1 MAGRTRNVKAFRFRN
16 FPTQWRGYAFFV
28 EQGYNEQ
35 LNLSIINHLEEIRKL
50 LWKESINFIYFPY
63 LMHEIRDAAVYNF
76 PQMTKGDFSQ
86 AATSDILL
94 QLLDEKKDAENLPPC
109 IMQYERSEDGIDY
122 VNAFPISIQED
133 ADLMPQME
141 KLLDKQLSSAKVFC
155 SSVPEKQL
163 SRLVITEKY
172 DIILPDYHD
181 MQIKME
187 PLVKAVF
194 ILFLRHEEGIV
205 FKSLSD
211 YREELHTI
219 YLDIC
224 AKQESPVHLSAEK
237 IRQSIDALTNPLSN
251 SINEKCARVRA
262 AFVSQFDE
270 SLAKYYYIDGKR
282 GEAKKII
289 LDRKL
294 LEWKS
299 VVIED

>member
-1 MAGRTRNVKAFRFRN
+1 MAGRTRKVKALRFRN

-133 ADLMPQME
+133 ADLMPLME
-141 KLLDKQLSSAKVFC
+141 MLLDKQLSSAKVFC
-155 SSVPEKQL
+155 SSVPEKLL
-163 SRLVITEKY
+163 SRLIITEKY
-172 DIILPDYHD
+172 DIILPDYHN

-187 PLVKAVF
+187 PLIKAVF

-205 FKSLSD
+205 FKNLSD

-299 VVIED
+299 AVIKD